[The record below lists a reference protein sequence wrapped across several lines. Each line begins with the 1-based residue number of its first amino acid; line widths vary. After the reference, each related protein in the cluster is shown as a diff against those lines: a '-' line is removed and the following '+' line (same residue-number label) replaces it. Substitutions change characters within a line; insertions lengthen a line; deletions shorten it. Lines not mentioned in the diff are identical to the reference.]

1 MDRGNPRDA
10 GEWHAC
16 QRISPRGRP
25 SGRLFL
31 SDTFIRKCITCRAPL
46 AKCLHRRSG
55 RDALSVG
62 MEPRKGR
69 KMIWTLKR
77 YWSGGGGSA
86 SVAAVA
92 SARCTRRYCAQ
103 TLLILERNIHMTE
116 KSKNPAPDRAEWNA
130 YFPSDYSLSVYT
142 SPTTDFHGCG
152 PPRPHP
158 PDGRQPAR
166 LERARTACGG
176 DPAEGSEITH
186 KNISISLLLR

>member
-1 MDRGNPRDA
+1 
-10 GEWHAC
+10 
-16 QRISPRGRP
+16 
-25 SGRLFL
+25 
-31 SDTFIRKCITCRAPL
+31 
-46 AKCLHRRSG
+46 
-55 RDALSVG
+55 
-62 MEPRKGR
+62 MELRKGR

-77 YWSGGGGSA
+77 YWSGGGASA

-116 KSKNPAPDRAEWNA
+116 KSENPAPDRAEWNA

-142 SPTTDFHGCG
+142 SPTTDFRGCG

-176 DPAEGSEITH
+176 DTAEGSEITH
-186 KNISISLLLR
+186 KNTPAHEEVNLRGRAFSAAPAEAGNSQFWKALRSELPAQSPIGGCGRIYIM

>member
-1 MDRGNPRDA
+1 MQGNGTPAKESRQEDALRGVFFCLI
-10 GEWHAC
+10 H
-16 QRISPRGRP
+16 
-25 SGRLFL
+25 L
-31 SDTFIRKCITCRAPL
+31 SVSITCRAPL
-46 AKCLHRRSG
+46 TKCLHRRSG

-77 YWSGGGGSA
+77 YWSGGGASA